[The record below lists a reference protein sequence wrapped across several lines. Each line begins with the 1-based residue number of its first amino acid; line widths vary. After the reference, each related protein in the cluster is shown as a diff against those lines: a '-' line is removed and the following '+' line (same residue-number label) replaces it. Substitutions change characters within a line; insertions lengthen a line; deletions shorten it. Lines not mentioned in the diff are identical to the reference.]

1 MMLPQNQIRKIA
13 VFRALQLGDLLC
25 AIPAMRALRHA
36 YPHAR
41 ITLLGL
47 PWAASLLQR
56 FPEYFDDFIHFPGY
70 PGLPEQP
77 FDEAAFACF
86 SNRMQEEQFD
96 LLLQMQG
103 NGTVVNPLMQQLHAR
118 YVAGFHNADSYVNSP
133 LFVPYPNTGA
143 EVKRHLQLM
152 QHLGIPLQGTHMEF
166 PIMPADEA
174 EVKKLFL
181 PVVPR
186 SYVIVHPGSRG
197 AWRQW
202 PPHYFAFAADS
213 CIEKGYTV
221 IVTGTREERDITREV
236 LKCMRHPAI
245 DLTGQT
251 SLGAI
256 GLLIRDAYMLIANCT
271 GVSHIASATET
282 PSVIISMDGEPER
295 WGPINRHI
303 HKVIDWTT
311 EPHAELVWQ
320 AIASLFHQQ
329 SAATA

>member
-1 MMLPQNQIRKIA
+1 MIIPKKQIRKIA

-25 AIPAMRALRHA
+25 AIPAIRALRHA
-36 YPHAR
+36 YPQAR

-47 PWAASLLQR
+47 PWAVSLLQR
-56 FPEYFDDFIHFPGY
+56 FPDYFDDFIHFPGY

-77 FDEAAFACF
+77 FEEAAFACF
-86 SNRMQEEQFD
+86 INRMKEERFD

-103 NGTVVNPLMQQLHAR
+103 NGTVVNPLMYQLHAR
-118 YVAGFHNADSYVNSP
+118 NVAGFHNAESHVNSP
-133 LFVPYPNTGA
+133 LFVNYPNAGP
-143 EVKRHLQLM
+143 EVKRHLYLM
-152 QHLGIPLQGTHMEF
+152 QHLGIPLQGSYMEF
-166 PIMPADEA
+166 PVQPSDEA

-181 PVVPR
+181 PVIPR

-202 PPHYFAFAADS
+202 FPHYFAFAADT

-221 IVTGTREERDITREV
+221 IVTGTEEERDITREV
-236 LKCMRHPAI
+236 LKCMRHPAV

-295 WGPINRHI
+295 RAPVNRQI

-320 AIASLFHQQ
+320 AMDSLFHQQ